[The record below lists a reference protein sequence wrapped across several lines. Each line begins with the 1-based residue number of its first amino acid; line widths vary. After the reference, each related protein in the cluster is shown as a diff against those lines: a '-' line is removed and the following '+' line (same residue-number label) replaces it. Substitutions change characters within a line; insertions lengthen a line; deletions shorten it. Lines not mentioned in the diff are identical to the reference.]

1 MVKKTKQKM
10 IKTTITLPVNLMTQL
25 KYYAVSQNLN
35 MSEIIRASIQEKL
48 GIKKNTNRSL
58 LDLVGS
64 IKPNK
69 KYTLVSRDKIYDEH
83 LKQKI
88 GF

>member
-1 MVKKTKQKM
+1 M

-25 KYYAVSQNLN
+25 KYYAVNQNLN

-69 KYTLVSRDKIYDEH
+69 KYTLVSRDEMYDEH

>member
-1 MVKKTKQKM
+1 MATKTKQQM

-25 KYYAVSQNLN
+25 KYYAVNQSLN
-35 MSEIIRASIQEKL
+35 MSEVIRMSIQEKL
-48 GIKKNTNRSL
+48 CIKKDVNGSL

-69 KYTLVSRDKIYDEH
+69 KYTLTSRDEMYDEH

-88 GF
+88 SF